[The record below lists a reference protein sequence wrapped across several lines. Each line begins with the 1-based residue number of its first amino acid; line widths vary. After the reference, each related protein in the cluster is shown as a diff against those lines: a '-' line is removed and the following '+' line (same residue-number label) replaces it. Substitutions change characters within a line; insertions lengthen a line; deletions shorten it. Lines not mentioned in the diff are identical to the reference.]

1 MAYSLDLREKVI
13 NAIKKNKL
21 TYAEVQEV
29 FGVSYTFIYYLE
41 KRFDETGNIAPKPH
55 AGGMP
60 PKIVG
65 KKLEQLKTFVINNS
79 DATLEEMLAHLKI
92 DASIMAVSRALDK
105 LGFTRKKN
113 RYGQWN
119 KTGKM

>member
-41 KRFDETGNIAPKPH
+41 KRFDETGSVAPKPH

-65 KKLEQLKTFVINNS
+65 KKLEQLKVFVINNS

>member
-13 NAIKKNKL
+13 NAIKRNKM
-21 TYAEVQEV
+21 TYAEVQEI
-29 FGVSYTFIYYLE
+29 FNVSYTFIYNLE
-41 KRFDETGNIAPKPH
+41 KRFDETGSIEPKPH

-60 PKIVG
+60 PKIAG
-65 KKLEQLKTFVINNS
+65 KKLEKLKEFVIKNP
-79 DATLEEMLAHLKI
+79 DATLEEMREHLKTN
-92 DASIMAVSRALDK
+92 ASIMAVSRSLDK

-119 KTGKM
+119 KIEKM